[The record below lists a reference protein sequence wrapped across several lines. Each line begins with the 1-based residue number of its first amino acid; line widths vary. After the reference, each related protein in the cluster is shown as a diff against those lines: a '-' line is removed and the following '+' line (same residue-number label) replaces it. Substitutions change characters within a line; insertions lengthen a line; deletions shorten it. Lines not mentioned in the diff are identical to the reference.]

1 MSDYE
6 KILIGTSIPLDEV
19 DDEEESNLDYMIP
32 EAEIDADFID
42 IINHLGTEE
51 FKFIFL
57 NLINEI
63 NSLDFERQR
72 ELCQK
77 LNDKVT
83 EIYNFEFTPSLTFD
97 NIEDINNFLKF
108 IEFLEYEYI
117 GIIAKIITGLDF
129 DLLKKDVDKFLLL
142 NFDKINI
149 MINNLIKNE
158 NNELISIFLRT
169 NTKEGLITFLKS
181 KLEKDKMLIVLKS
194 LEGEL

>member
-6 KILIGTSIPLDEV
+6 KILIGASIPLDEV

-117 GIIAKIITGLDF
+117 DIIAKIITDLDF